1 MEEGKTEDD
10 TQKSLAVDNRG
21 LCRVFQAKHQVYGV
35 VDLRY
40 HMIYGKAMDKFAQ
53 RSAYS
58 NCSQY
63 FSSNPS
69 TMEPSKSLTQPL
81 MPPLRIETLRLLRRP
96 NLAMSFM

>member
-10 TQKSLAVDNRG
+10 TQKSLAVNNRG
-21 LCRVFQAKHQVYGV
+21 LCRVLQAKHQVYGV
-35 VDLRY
+35 VGLKY
-40 HMIYGKAMDKFAQ
+40 HMICGKAMDNFAH
-53 RSAYS
+53 RSAYL

-69 TMEPSKSLTQPL
+69 TMEPSKSFTQPL
-81 MPPLRIETLRLLRRP
+81 MPPLRIETLKLLRQP